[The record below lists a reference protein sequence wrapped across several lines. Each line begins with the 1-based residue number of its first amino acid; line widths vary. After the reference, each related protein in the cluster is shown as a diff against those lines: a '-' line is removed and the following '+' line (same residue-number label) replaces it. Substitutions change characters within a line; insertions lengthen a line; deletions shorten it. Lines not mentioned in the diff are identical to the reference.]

1 MPALK
6 VSDLKSLTPYTTLSR
21 AFAEISNQDGADAE
35 NFCLNYYSNEE
46 LWNKFKTVVTTKLN
60 TTGDDSFRVLVT
72 IPDGTVIFDSAKD
85 NNTHANAKN
94 KAINENHN
102 TRVAIMKALVGN
114 GEAMEQ
120 KYSSTV
126 NRKEI
131 YLVRRIG
138 LSTEESVGCVRISYT
153 A

>member
-1 MPALK
+1 MPLK
-6 VSDLKSLTPYTTLSR
+6 VSDLKSLTPHATLSR
-21 AFAEISNQDGADAE
+21 AFAEISSDDDADAE
-35 NFCLNYYSNEE
+35 KFCLNYYSDQVI
-46 LWNKFKTVVTTKLN
+46 WNNFKTVVTTKLN

-131 YLVRRIG
+131 YLARRIG
-138 LSTEESVGCVRISYT
+138 LSTEESVGCVRISYK